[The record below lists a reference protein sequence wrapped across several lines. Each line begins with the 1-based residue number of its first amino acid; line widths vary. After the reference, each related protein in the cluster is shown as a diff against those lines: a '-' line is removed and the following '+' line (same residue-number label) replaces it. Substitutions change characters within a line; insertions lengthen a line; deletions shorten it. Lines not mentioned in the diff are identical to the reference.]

1 MNKFSLQFF
10 ISLVVAFFAPQG
22 IAASE
27 HEEQY
32 NSQASSQQF
41 ITWQQQSALAVSDRL
56 THSAKAPQVPHKPK
70 SKSLGDHDAK
80 AILSSWRGINNGN
93 ESRELELPCYNLLV
107 DFGALNQL
115 AIIGS
120 VPFSS
125 LIPSFYLSYTSHNYR
140 VAGWKDSNTLYVFLN
155 TLYA

>member
-32 NSQASSQQF
+32 NSQASSQHF
-41 ITWQQQSALAVSDRL
+41 ITWQQQSALALSNRL
-56 THSAKAPQVPHKPK
+56 THSTNARQVPHKPK

-93 ESRELELPCYNLLV
+93 ESRELELPCYNLLF
-107 DFGALNQL
+107 DFGAPSHL
-115 AIIGS
+115 AISAGA
-120 VPFSS
+120 PPP
-125 LIPSFYLSYTSHNYR
+125 LALPSFYLTYTNHNYR
-140 VAGWKDSNTLYVFLN
+140 ISGWKDSNTLYVFLN

>member
-41 ITWQQQSALAVSDRL
+41 ITWQQQSALALSDRL
-56 THSAKAPQVPHKPK
+56 THSTKAPQLPHKPK

-80 AILSSWRGINNGN
+80 AILSSWRGINNSN
-93 ESRELELPCYNLLV
+93 ESRELELPCYNLLF
-107 DFGALNQL
+107 DFGCPGYSTLSG
-115 AIIGS
+115 IIPPQS
-120 VPFSS
+120 PVTPFFLRYASN
-125 LIPSFYLSYTSHNYR
+125 NYR
-140 VAGWKDSNTLYVFLN
+140 IGGWKDSNTLYVFLN